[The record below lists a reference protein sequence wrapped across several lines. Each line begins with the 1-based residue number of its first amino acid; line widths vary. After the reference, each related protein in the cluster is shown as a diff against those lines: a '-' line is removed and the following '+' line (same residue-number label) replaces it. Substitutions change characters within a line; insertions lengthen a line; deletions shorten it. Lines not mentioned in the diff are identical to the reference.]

1 MKKIKMI
8 ACCVMAAL
16 TLSACSTAVR
26 EGNSMGAN
34 TYTENQKTI
43 LIAAGTTEERLE
55 KGTLI
60 PAETK
65 LLEMLAAAEKHL
77 AERYSGTAFT
87 FTGLD
92 TTLPRGDRYHFLA
105 SDGRNEFAVLVWPG
119 EKNTYKISDSYFS
132 DLKREELNEFCEE
145 VLAGFGLKAK
155 ADLELTG
162 VYGSEYSHTVSLKNI
177 LESGKMIGI
186 SGWVFAET
194 LSGLEA
200 IQPEMEKALCSAGLC
215 GGFELRLV
223 EGVTLA
229 RAYESPR
236 TERSFVAAKS
246 YVSLPDQS
254 SEVK

>member
-1 MKKIKMI
+1 MKHTEQWIW
-8 ACCVMAAL
+8 L
-16 TLSACSTAVR
+16 PESL
-26 EGNSMGAN
+26 
-34 TYTENQKTI
+34 YPENQKTI

-65 LLEMLAAAEKHL
+65 LLEMLTAAEKHL

-132 DLKREELNEFCEE
+132 DLKRAELNEFCEE

-186 SGWVFAET
+186 SGWVFAEN

-200 IQPEMEKALCSAGLC
+200 IQPEMEKALCQGQFALAASHLLPIVLYSAL
-215 GGFELRLV
+215 
-223 EGVTLA
+223 TM
-229 RAYESPR
+229 
-236 TERSFVAAKS
+236 AAAAGCFLWQMKK
-246 YVSLPDQS
+246 Q
-254 SEVK
+254 